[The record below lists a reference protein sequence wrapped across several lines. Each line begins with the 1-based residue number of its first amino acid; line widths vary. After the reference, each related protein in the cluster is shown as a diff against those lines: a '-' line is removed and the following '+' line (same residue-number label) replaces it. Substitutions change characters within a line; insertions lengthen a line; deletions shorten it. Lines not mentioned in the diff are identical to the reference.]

1 MTERHEG
8 TKDLYKLVGNYERF
22 SENVLSE
29 LKDINQLLDDGDK
42 RFQAFE
48 GRYAQH
54 NAQLGNHE
62 KRLSSYERNGLPRR
76 VKRQIDGTAVATAAL
91 FVWELLKRLFGVPL

>member
-1 MTERHEG
+1 MSDREEV
-8 TKDLYKLVGNYERF
+8 KDLYRLIGNYERF
-22 SENVLSE
+22 SETVLSE
-29 LKDINQLLDDGDK
+29 LRDIKQRLEEGDK

-48 GRYAQH
+48 NRCTMHG
-54 NAQLGNHE
+54 AQLGDHE
-62 KRLSSYERNGLPRR
+62 KRLSSFERNGLPRR